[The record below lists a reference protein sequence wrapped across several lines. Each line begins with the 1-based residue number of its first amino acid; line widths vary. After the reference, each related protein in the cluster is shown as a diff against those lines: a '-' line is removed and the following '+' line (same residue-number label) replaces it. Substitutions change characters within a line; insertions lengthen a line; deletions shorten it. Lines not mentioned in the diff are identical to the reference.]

1 MRIEGKV
8 ALVTGAAKRLGQAIA
23 LGLARRGVNVV
34 VHYGR
39 SKEEAEET
47 ARQIER
53 MGRNAAALQA
63 DLTDPRQIQRLIEQA
78 AQALGPVDILVN
90 SASSFQRTPFGEVT
104 VEQWDR
110 LMQTNL
116 RGPFFLAQAVGVEM
130 KRRGAGKII
139 NLSDSTMPYAV
150 ADFTP
155 YAISKAGIEALTR
168 GLARALAP
176 EVQVNAILPGAILP
190 ASGGEEAGWEAAIQA
205 NLLKR
210 RGYPEDVV
218 QAVTF
223 LIEQGDFLTG
233 VFLPVD
239 GGRSLGR

>member
-1 MRIEGKV
+1 MKIEGKV
-8 ALVTGAAKRLGQAIA
+8 ALVTGAAKRLGQALA
-23 LGLARRGVNVV
+23 LGVARRGANVV

-39 SKEEAEET
+39 SKEEAEDT

-53 MGRNAAALQA
+53 MGGKAAALQA
-63 DLTDPRQIQRLIEQA
+63 DLTDPRQIHRLVEQA

-139 NLSDSTMPYAV
+139 NLSDATMPYAV
-150 ADFTP
+150 ADFTL

>member
-1 MRIEGKV
+1 MKIEGKV

-23 LGLARRGVNVV
+23 LGLARRGANVI

-47 ARQIER
+47 ARQIDR
-53 MGRNAAALQA
+53 IGRRAVALQA
-63 DLTDPRQIQRLIEQA
+63 DLTDPGQIQRLVEQA
-78 AQALGPVDILVN
+78 VRALGPIDILVN
-90 SASSFQRTPFGEVT
+90 SASSFQRTPFGQVT
-104 VEQWDR
+104 LEQWDR

-139 NLSDSTMPYAV
+139 NLSDATMPYAV

-233 VFLPVD
+233 AFLPVD

>member
-1 MRIEGKV
+1 MKIEGKV
-8 ALVTGAAKRLGQAIA
+8 ALVTGAARRLGQAIA
-23 LGLARRGVNVV
+23 LGLACRGANVV

-39 SKEEAEET
+39 SKQEAEDT
-47 ARQIER
+47 AGQIEQ
-53 MGRNAAALQA
+53 MGRRALALHA
-63 DLTDPRQIQRLIEQA
+63 DLTDPGQIQRLVGQVT
-78 AQALGPVDILVN
+78 QALGPIDILVN
-90 SASSFQRTPFGEVT
+90 NASTFQRTPFGQVT
-104 VEQWDR
+104 PEQWDQ
-110 LMQTNL
+110 LMKTNL
-116 RGPFFLAQAVGVEM
+116 RGPFFLAQAVAPQM
-130 KRRGAGKII
+130 KRKGAGKII
-139 NLSDSTMPYAV
+139 NLSDATMPYAV
-150 ADFTP
+150 ADFTL

-190 ASGGEEAGWEAAIQA
+190 ATGGEEAGWEAAIQA
-205 NLLKR
+205 NILKR
-210 RGYPEDVV
+210 RGYPDDVV

>member
-1 MRIEGKV
+1 MKIEGKV

-23 LGLARRGVNVV
+23 LELARRGADVI

-39 SKEEAEET
+39 SKSEAEET
-47 ARQIER
+47 ARQIEQ
-53 MGRNAAALQA
+53 MGRKALALQA
-63 DLTDPRQIQRLIEQA
+63 DLTEPAQIERLVEQA
-78 AQALGPVDILVN
+78 TRTLGPIDILIN
-90 SASSFQRTPFGEVT
+90 SASTFQRTPFGGVAA
-104 VEQWDR
+104 EQWDR
-110 LMQTNL
+110 LMNTNV
-116 RGPFFLAQAVGVEM
+116 RAPFLLAQAVGPVM

-139 NLSDSTMPYAV
+139 NLSDATLPYAV
-150 ADFTP
+150 PDFTP
-155 YAISKAGIEALTR
+155 YAVSKAGLEALTR

-190 ASGGEEAGWEAAIQA
+190 AVEGGEAGWQAAIQA

-210 RGYPEDVV
+210 RGHPEDIV
-218 QAVTF
+218 QAVVF